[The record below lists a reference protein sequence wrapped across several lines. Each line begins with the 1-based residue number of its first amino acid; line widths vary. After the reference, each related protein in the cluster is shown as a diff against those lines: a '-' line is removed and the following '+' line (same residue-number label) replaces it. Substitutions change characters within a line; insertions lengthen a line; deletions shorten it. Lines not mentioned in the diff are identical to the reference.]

1 MVHKKMGGDRFVGLS
16 KQFAIKCDA
25 RSISKCDTNMPSK
38 RDVITCTPTASC
50 LIFNGRQLDDSRT
63 LLEYKIQK
71 EAVLYLT
78 FRLRG
83 GASGYPGYIL
93 IRAAQLN
100 YESVE
105 ARYYGLYNKI
115 LQYWFRSR
123 DYYDINPQ
131 WGVPGSR
138 KAIDFVVSFNIE
150 GEHRPLLLLEV
161 KPPSDFL
168 HDSGRENALEQ
179 LLTRIEDLGPA
190 NHHASRLYAISAIG
204 KHWRACYTSRGNGRR
219 GSRPVKCVAE
229 ENSLKT
235 ANRTSW
241 NSDIMSNASWK
252 ILYKIVNR
260 IKQDVRQLCS
270 KCGFPDPR
278 LCRTP
283 RLGDVDIT
291 IYKTRSG
298 DDESLRTWKDGGRE
312 ASWAVKFALQ
322 DGRIGYAPWLKV
334 RKIGTH
340 LVSAAVLSPGLNGP
354 IVNTSGGCG
363 AGKGDWPREGVV
375 WRDGSAGLVS
385 GRAREG
391 LWLRMGWDSSAFAS
405 VGARARARATVADA
419 TLDQALNSGCGFV
432 A

>member
-1 MVHKKMGGDRFVGLS
+1 MKPHPLH
-16 KQFAIKCDA
+16 
-25 RSISKCDTNMPSK
+25 
-38 RDVITCTPTASC
+38 VI
-50 LIFNGRQLDDSRT
+50 FR
-63 LLEYKIQK
+63 
-71 EAVLYLT
+71 LYLLA

-260 IKQDVRQLCS
+260 IKQDVRQCRFFRLLAVWFLKRQTS
-270 KCGFPDPR
+270 KCLNRVTIRVFLGFQDFDLRRPLMQPCYPV
-278 LCRTP
+278 L
-283 RLGDVDIT
+283 L
-291 IYKTRSG
+291 YTRS
-298 DDESLRTWKDGGRE
+298 
-312 ASWAVKFALQ
+312 
-322 DGRIGYAPWLKV
+322 
-334 RKIGTH
+334 
-340 LVSAAVLSPGLNGP
+340 SAYY
-354 IVNTSGGCG
+354 
-363 AGKGDWPREGVV
+363 
-375 WRDGSAGLVS
+375 
-385 GRAREG
+385 
-391 LWLRMGWDSSAFAS
+391 F
-405 VGARARARATVADA
+405 
-419 TLDQALNSGCGFV
+419 LNSDSV
-432 A
+432 